1 MFNLL
6 FLLNCN
12 VIKFLLCENNIF
24 LIFLLDLGFKNIIE
38 LDLSKNI
45 LENYVIGVFL

>member
-12 VIKFLLCENNIF
+12 VIKFLLCGNNIF